1 MVVTPHAEIQ
11 THVVP
16 DQQGKPEVAAQL
28 PQNIGPT
35 GPAITGA
42 SAGTDDGVATR
53 ASARPAPA
61 LAPEIGVCAEVMP
74 EFVGGRTALQHDL
87 QQHLRFPGVALAA
100 QFLGRVYASFM
111 VQTDGSI
118 GDVTVLKDLSFGTEE
133 AAARTVREMPAW
145 TPGVQ
150 NHRPVAVRFTLPITF
165 QFE

>member
-1 MVVTPHAEIQ
+1 
-11 THVVP
+11 
-16 DQQGKPEVAAQL
+16 
-28 PQNIGPT
+28 
-35 GPAITGA
+35 
-42 SAGTDDGVATR
+42 
-53 ASARPAPA
+53 
-61 LAPEIGVCAEVMP
+61 
-74 EFVGGRTALQHDL
+74 
-87 QQHLRFPGVALAA
+87 
-100 QFLGRVYASFM
+100 M